1 MRVTRLLTLSM
12 RKLLRNAAIGSASWW
27 LCLSHAIA
35 MSEFPIVMDIK
46 QIDGKPAACLPV
58 NDDRGPDMIQIRMV
72 GVGRSTGPV
81 SPVITYWGLEVPAD
95 AKPFYL
101 KRGECLAYGQ
111 IIEGANVM
119 TPPKPLDFNKSYDFA
134 VIQAGKSAG
143 PAYGAVFCVL
153 KLPDGG
159 VRIAVPQKVQNP
171 CAFGN

>member
-1 MRVTRLLTLSM
+1 M
-12 RKLLRNAAIGSASWW
+12 RKIFRNSVIGILSSW
-27 LCLSHAIA
+27 LCVAHAMA
-35 MSEFPIVMDIK
+35 MSEFPIMMDIK

-58 NDDRGPDMIQIRMV
+58 NNDRGPDTIQIKMV

-95 AKPFYL
+95 AKPFSL
-101 KRGECLAYGQ
+101 RRGECLVYGQ
-111 IIEGANVM
+111 TIEGANVT

-143 PAYGAVFCVL
+143 PVYDAVFCVL

-171 CAFGN
+171 CAFGH